1 MANTVRTKLTQ
12 LSNQYSKKVADIR
25 KYKEQKRNGGAGVS
39 DAEAKRLNGLIDALD
54 KERLQIAD
62 EMNKLT
68 KLEKTAKDYTKL
80 QTKIREKQLAID
92 KAKARGENTTQLEAD
107 QKDLTD
113 KFNSIAPAVEQ
124 AFPDIKVKPAEKAK
138 PKPLGN
144 IQMTTGGTDT
154 TVTDTTASKA
164 AAAKKAEEAK
174 KKAGNLPAVA
184 QDPLALAKK
193 EAARTKK
200 LGAASR
206 EDVVTSDYAQRNAG
220 MATAPKATTGTQT
233 ATGAEDINAIYALAR
248 SKYDN
253 VDSIFLYDP
262 ELKQILIDA
271 VGDIATAK
279 DDMEPDEFLRR
290 LNASDWAIRNAS
302 TYRARDA
309 QRREYNETLDKY
321 NKQLEMADT
330 QDKKDAILSKIGQ
343 LNNTSSYARGL
354 ASAKAFIEATASGL
368 TGTMDPKRLDA
379 FVKRMYDSAN
389 DKDANI
395 INRELAALIS
405 YKPGSTLGGEVGAD
419 LTKLRATARAN
430 GFDLDT
436 TFKDQINGWLQR
448 IAVGESVET
457 FQSTIRSQAKLGL
470 PDKVANLLDQGLD
483 LSNIYAPYK
492 NLMAAVLEVAPDSI
506 NLNDGTLRS
515 AIGPE
520 KEMSLYDFQRVLR
533 KDPRWQYTDNA
544 RAEASDSVLK
554 VLKDFGFQG

>member
-1 MANTVRTKLTQ
+1 MADVVRTKLDK
-12 LSNQYSKKVADIR
+12 LDSQYSANV
-25 KYKEQKRNGGAGVS
+25 KETRRLTAERRNGGAGVS
-39 DAEAKRLNGLIDALD
+39 DAEAKRLNGLIDALNA
-54 KERLQIAD
+54 ERETIFA
-62 EMNKLT
+62 ERNKLA
-68 KLEKTAKDYTKL
+68 KLEKTAKDYTSL
-80 QTKIREKQLAID
+80 QTKIKEKQLAID
-92 KAKARGENTTQLEAD
+92 KAEARGENTSQLKSD
-107 QKDLTD
+107 QKNLTD
-113 KFNSIAPAVEQ
+113 KFNSIAPGVEQ
-124 AFPDIKVKPAEKAK
+124 AFPDIKAK
-138 PKPLGN
+138 PVKETKTGPLGN
-144 IQMTTGGTDT
+144 VQMTTGTAI
-154 TVTDTTASKA
+154 TDTTASKA
-164 AAAKKAEEAK
+164 AAAKKKVTTPPPVTE
-174 KKAGNLPAVA
+174 
-184 QDPLALAKK
+184 DPITLAKK

-200 LGAASR
+200 IAAASGA
-206 EDVVTSDYAQRNAG
+206 EVVASDYAQRNAG
-220 MATAPKATTGTQT
+220 IAGIKTTTGTKD
-233 ATGAEDINAIYALAR
+233 ATGKEDINAIYALAR

-253 VDSIFLYDP
+253 VDSIFLYDQ

-354 ASAKAFIEATASGL
+354 ASAKAYIEATASGL
-368 TGTMDPKRLDA
+368 TGTMDPARLDA

-389 DKDANI
+389 DKDPNI

-405 YKPGSTLGGEVGAD
+405 YKPGSQLGGAVGAD
-419 LTKLRATARAN
+419 LTILRATARAN

-436 TFKDQINGWLQR
+436 TFKDQINNWMQR
-448 IAVGESVET
+448 LAVGESVET
-457 FQSTIRSQAKLGL
+457 FKNTIRSQAKLGL

-483 LSNIYAPYK
+483 LANIYAPYK
-492 NLMAAVLEVAPDSI
+492 NVMAAVLEVAPDSI
-506 NLNDGTLRS
+506 NLNDKTLRS

-520 KEMSLYDFQRVLR
+520 KEMSLYDFQRTLR
-533 KDPRWQYTDNA
+533 KDSRWQYTDNA
-544 RAEASDSVLK
+544 RTEASDSVLK

>member
-1 MANTVRTKLTQ
+1 MA
-12 LSNQYSKKVADIR
+12 YSASDYPQVKRAAQAYDVAKEARLKAQRSFDETSTR
-25 KYKEQKRNGGAGVS
+25 SPKYE
-39 DAEAKRLNGLIDALD
+39 
-54 KERLQIAD
+54 QIAAT
-62 EMNKLT
+62 L
-68 KLEKTAKDYTKL
+68 
-80 QTKIREKQLAID
+80 
-92 KAKARGENTTQLEAD
+92 
-107 QKDLTD
+107 
-113 KFNSIAPAVEQ
+113 
-124 AFPDIKVKPAEKAK
+124 
-138 PKPLGN
+138 
-144 IQMTTGGTDT
+144 
-154 TVTDTTASKA
+154 
-164 AAAKKAEEAK
+164 AAAKKQEEAKLAAFRSANDAAKADYDRKSISVKATADAKSARVAIESLDERLKKAEDSGQDTTKIVEEKTAAEKKLKDAVAAKKAATKKTPTVVETTESKAEAAK
-174 KKAGNLPAVA
+174 KKAVTPETPTTGEKPRTPPTVA

-544 RAEASDSVLK
+544 RTESSDSVLK
-554 VLKDFGFQG
+554 VLRDFGFQG

>member
-1 MANTVRTKLTQ
+1 MASPVTTKLTQ

-25 KYKEQKRNGGAGVS
+25 KYKEEKRNGGAGVS

-62 EMNKLT
+62 ELNRLK
-68 KLEKTAKDYTKL
+68 KLEKPAKDYTNL

-92 KAKARGENTTQLEAD
+92 KAKARGENTSQLEAD

-113 KFNSIAPAVEQ
+113 KFNSIAPTVEQ
-124 AFPDIKVKPAEKAK
+124 AFPDIKVKPTEKAK

-144 IQMTTGGTDT
+144 IQMTTGGTGT
-154 TVTDTTASKA
+154 TVADTTASKA
-164 AAAKKAEEAK
+164 
-174 KKAGNLPAVA
+174 GAVK
-184 QDPLALAKK
+184 PK
-193 EAARTKK
+193 
-200 LGAASR
+200 
-206 EDVVTSDYAQRNAG
+206 VVTPAPTETPTKTPKPKPGQVVPEGFNVGTFRAADEAS
-220 MATAPKATTGTQT
+220 MAKANKTGTVD
-233 ATGAEDINAIYALAR
+233 AVGNEDINAIYALAR

-279 DDMEPDEFLRR
+279 DDMEPTEFLRR

-330 QDKKDAILSKIGQ
+330 QEKKDAILSKIGQ
-343 LNNTSSYARGL
+343 LKTTSAYARGL
-354 ASAKAFIEATASGL
+354 ESAKAYIEATASGL
-368 TGTMDPKRLDA
+368 TGTMSPERLDA

-389 DKDANI
+389 DKDPNI

-405 YKPGSTLGGEVGAD
+405 YKPGTQLGGSIGAD
-419 LTKLRATARAN
+419 LTALRATARSN

-436 TFKDQINGWLQR
+436 SFGSSINDWLQR
-448 IAVGESVET
+448 LAKGESIET
-457 FQSTIRSQAKLGL
+457 FKNTIRGAAKLGL

-483 LSNIYAPYK
+483 LKDIYAPYR
-492 NLMAAVLEVAPDSI
+492 NVMASVLEVAPDSI
-506 NLNDGTLRS
+506 NLDDKTLRM

-520 KEMSLYDFQRVLR
+520 KEMSIYDFQRTLR

-544 RAEASDSVLK
+544 RQESSDSVLK
-554 VLKDFGFQG
+554 VLRDFGFQG

>member
-1 MANTVRTKLTQ
+1 MASPVTTKLTQ
-12 LSNQYSKKVADIR
+12 LSNQYSAKVKEKR
-25 KYKEQKRNGGAGVS
+25 KLVEERRKSVS

-54 KERLQIAD
+54 VDIKTIFDDLASL
-62 EMNKLT
+62 K
-68 KLEKTAKDYTKL
+68 KLEKSAKDYTSL
-80 QTKIREKQLAID
+80 QTKIKEKQIAIA
-92 KAKARGENTTQLEAD
+92 KAEARGEDTTQLKSD

-113 KFNSIAPAVEQ
+113 RFNSIAPGVEQ
-124 AFPDIKVKPAEKAK
+124 AFPDIKAK
-138 PKPLGN
+138 PVKETKTGPLGN
-144 IQMTTGGTDT
+144 VQMTTGKTI
-154 TVTDTTASKA
+154 TDTTASKA
-164 AAAKKAEEAK
+164 
-174 KKAGNLPAVA
+174 GAVK
-184 QDPLALAKK
+184 PKV
-193 EAARTKK
+193 TTP
-200 LGAASR
+200 AASDQLNPPPKPGKTPSSPAFAQ
-206 EDVVTSDYAQRNAG
+206 EDVVDTTTLEGIRKASAR
-220 MATAPKATTGTQT
+220 TATGTKT

-330 QDKKDAILSKIGQ
+330 QEKKDAILSKIGQ
-343 LNNTSSYARGL
+343 LNTTSSYARGL
-354 ASAKAFIEATASGL
+354 ASAKAYIEATASGL
-368 TGTMDPKRLDA
+368 TGTMDPTRLDA

-389 DKDANI
+389 DKDPNI

-405 YKPGSTLGGEVGAD
+405 YKPGSTLGGAVGAD
-419 LTKLRATARAN
+419 LTALRATARAN

-436 TFKDQINGWLQR
+436 TFKDQINTWLQR
-448 IAVGESVET
+448 LAVGESVGT
-457 FQSTIRSQAKLGL
+457 FQNVIRSQAKLGL

-483 LSNIYAPYK
+483 LSNIYAPYR
-492 NLMAAVLEVAPDSI
+492 NVMASVLEVAPDSI
-506 NLNDGTLRS
+506 NLNDATLRS

-520 KEMSLYDFQRVLR
+520 KEMSIYDFQRTLR
-533 KDPRWQYTDNA
+533 KDARWQYTDNA
-544 RAEASDSVLK
+544 RQEASDSVLK
-554 VLKDFGFQG
+554 VLRDFGFQG

>member
-1 MANTVRTKLTQ
+1 MANPVTTKLKQ
-12 LSNQYSKKVADIR
+12 LSSQYSKKVDRIR
-25 KYKEQKRNGGAGVS
+25 ELEKQKKEPFAT
-39 DAEAKRLNGLIDALD
+39 DAEVKLANQEINQLRADV
-54 KERLQIAD
+54 KEDFDELARLQ
-62 EMNKLT
+62 
-68 KLEKTAKDYTKL
+68 KLEKTAKDYTSL
-80 QTKIREKQLAID
+80 QTKIREKQIAIA
-92 KAKARGENTTQLEAD
+92 KAEARGEDTTQLEAD
-107 QKDLTD
+107 QSDLTG
-113 KFNSIAPAVEQ
+113 KFNSIAPSVEQ
-124 AFPDIKVKPAEKAK
+124 AFPDIKVKPAKEKK
-138 PKPLGN
+138 PGPLGN
-144 IQMTTGGTDT
+144 VQMSTGTSIA
-154 TVTDTTASKA
+154 DTTASKA
-164 AAAKKAEEAK
+164 AATK
-174 KKAGNLPAVA
+174 KKTQPNVVVENIPSTADAE
-184 QDPLALAKK
+184 ALAKK

-200 LGAASR
+200 LGATSR

-220 MATAPKATTGTQT
+220 IAATKTGTVD
-233 ATGAEDINAIYALAR
+233 ATGKEDINAIYALAR

-279 DDMEPDEFLRR
+279 DDMEPTEFLRR

-343 LNNTSSYARGL
+343 LKTTSAYGRGL
-354 ASAKAFIEATASGL
+354 ESAKAYIEATASGL
-368 TGTMDPKRLDA
+368 TGTMSPERLDA

-389 DKDANI
+389 DKDPNI

-405 YKPGSTLGGEVGAD
+405 YKPGTQLGGSVGAD
-419 LTKLRATARAN
+419 LTALRATARSN
-430 GFDLDT
+430 GFNLDT
-436 TFKDQINGWLQR
+436 SFGSSINDWLQR
-448 IAVGESVET
+448 LAKGESIET
-457 FQSTIRSQAKLGL
+457 FKNTIRGAAKLGL

-483 LSNIYAPYK
+483 LKDIYAPYR
-492 NLMAAVLEVAPDSI
+492 NVMASVLEVAPDSI
-506 NLNDGTLRS
+506 NLDDKTLRM

-520 KEMSLYDFQRVLR
+520 KEMSIYDFQRTLR

-544 RAEASDSVLK
+544 RQEASDSVLK